1 MSAPNEASSTV
12 AVLDT
17 IPRGEKSEIRIEL
30 RKGAGGFFVVIQYYR
45 RFSGED
51 WSRNEEARGV
61 ALFPEDLT
69 TAAMALLRAG
79 EDVGLQNSRASQKR
93 DQELALERRARVE
106 LAYQRGI
113 ERARA
118 SAASGGRRPFRRL
131 RRERAK

>member
-1 MSAPNEASSTV
+1 MSAPDEASSTV
-12 AVLDT
+12 VVLDT

-79 EDVGLQNSRASQKR
+79 EDIGLQNSRASQER
-93 DQELALERRARVE
+93 GRGELERRARVE